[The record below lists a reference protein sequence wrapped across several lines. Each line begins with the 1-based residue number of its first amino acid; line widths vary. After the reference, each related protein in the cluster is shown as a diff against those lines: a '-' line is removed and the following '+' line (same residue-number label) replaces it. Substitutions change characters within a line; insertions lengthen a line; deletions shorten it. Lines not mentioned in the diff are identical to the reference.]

1 MDSKR
6 FRKYLLRLASVAIG
20 ISLMAYLYF
29 STDGEFTQFI
39 KSMNLQTMLILI
51 AVYAG
56 ILIIDISRL
65 IVILHPSKKSV
76 NPTSVRATILAPS
89 LNMLL
94 PGRAGDLNAL
104 VGSRA
109 SDWPIG
115 QRTRN
120 LVLLRLMDL
129 VVLAIIGTILAAS
142 LLNYTLMLAMILA
155 VIIGSMVVYK
165 ILPFLVG
172 KFASVLKLPIGE
184 FKPEEDQIALKRF
197 ALTGISSVLFWV
209 IQGWF
214 TYLVIN
220 SFTVD
225 MLSFTTVLAAVAAAN
240 LSKLIPITPGGVGIY
255 ENTLAFTLTY
265 LGGISVEIAAAAALA
280 DGVLRYVLTASMPW
294 LGLAFSNSP
303 KSEEEE

>member
-165 ILPFLVG
+165 ILPLLVG

-184 FKPEEDQIALKRF
+184 FKPEEDHIALKRF
-197 ALTGISSVLFWV
+197 ALTGISSVLFWI

-225 MLSFTTVLAAVAAAN
+225 MMSFTTVLAAVAAAN